1 MRAMSQ
7 DRGHQIQRIY
17 QDALK
22 ITPEKRDAF
31 LEETCR
37 DVPDLKRDV
46 EALLAADSLTF
57 MNRPAWDAVAAPTD
71 SRLRIESPLAEG
83 SDGGAISQPPTSDF
97 PVAPS
102 AMVLVSGFELGSY
115 RIEQRLGAGGM
126 GTVYRAVDTRLG
138 RKVAIKVAT
147 SHYGERFQREA
158 RAISALNHPNI
169 CTLYDVGPN
178 YLVMELLDGSTL
190 AEEIRKGPIAP
201 ELASHYGAQIAA
213 ALADAHAEGIVHRD
227 LKPGNIML
235 TRHGVKVLDFGL
247 ARMVSEQGLTETS
260 VIMGT
265 PAYMAPEQL
274 KGNEAD
280 ARTDLFALGLV
291 LYEMV
296 GGRLPFPGASL
307 GSMLAGVTTV
317 SIDPPCKAGT
327 KPASRLNA
335 LILALLKREP
345 RDRPQSAATVRQE
358 LLALAGPAGKPRRM
372 RYGLA
377 AVLAGILVLAA
388 IALRWSHFS
397 STNSSRWPEVSRV
410 SPITTYPGDEAMP
423 AASKDGEW
431 VAFSWNGKQGGHH
444 DIYMTRS
451 NGLEEPRQLTH
462 DTSEDTTDG
471 YPAWSPDGLQIA
483 FVRMRGAGGGE
494 IIVIPA
500 AGGEERKLREVRMLT
515 FPATS
520 WLAWSPDGAQIV
532 FASASLESG
541 RSTLFSMRLADG
553 SVRSLISP
561 PDGVIGDSSPALSPD
576 GRSLAFVRWSSPS
589 TSTLLVQ
596 KIGAGG
602 QAIGDPVKVPAGS
615 NEQSPVWADDRRLL
629 FVDGQQ
635 RILEWEAGAAAQQI
649 YVSGPRLR
657 GLAIAGRDAKGTP
670 RLVTAQRGVPPSRVW
685 TIPLRSVGVAGG
697 PAAPFSQLGNDSNNP
712 DFSTD
717 GTRLVFVSRRTGK
730 PEVWSANAAG
740 GDLRQLTR
748 LGLDSLGVPRWS
760 PDNRHVAFF
769 ARMDMEPQI
778 YVIDAIQDQAF
789 PRKVTNEVPGC
800 NIPTWSG
807 NGKFLYCFR
816 RSGREATLYRV
827 PADAG
832 LGQTEMERLFEGKE
846 AKETSDGRLL
856 YIKDDRPGLFARSRA
871 GDLAANPDERLV
883 QDIQGP
889 IAYFAPVPEGVYY
902 TGRNSTEPYT
912 GIRFFDYARRKTVDV
927 ATKAIT
933 GPVNSLTVS
942 PDQRSLFFTQVP
954 ASEIDLTLI
963 QF

>member
-1 MRAMSQ
+1 MRAMSE
-7 DRGHQIQRIY
+7 DRWHQIERIY
-17 QDALK
+17 QEALK
-22 ITPEKRDAF
+22 ITPEKRDSF

-37 DVPDLKRDV
+37 DAPDLKRDV

-57 MNRPAWDAVAAPTD
+57 MNRPAWDAVAAPPD
-71 SRLRIESPLAEG
+71 SLVRIENLPGEG
-83 SDGGAISQPPTSDF
+83 SDGGAISEASIVDL
-97 PVAPS
+97 PVHAS
-102 AMVLVSGFELGSY
+102 ATVLASGFELGSY
-115 RIEQRLGAGGM
+115 RIEQRMGAGGM
-126 GTVYRAVDTRLG
+126 GTVYRAIDTRLG

-169 CTLYDVGPN
+169 CTLHDVGPN

-201 ELASHYGAQIAA
+201 ELASQYGVQIAA
-213 ALADAHAEGIVHRD
+213 ALAEAHGEGIVHRD

-307 GSMLAGVTTV
+307 GSMLAGGTAV

-327 KPASRLNA
+327 RLASRLNA
-335 LILALLKREP
+335 LILGLLKLEP
-345 RDRPQSAATVRQE
+345 SDRPQSAAAVRQE
-358 LLALAGPAGKPRRM
+358 LLELAEPAGKPRRM
-372 RYGLA
+372 RYALA
-377 AVLAGILVLAA
+377 AVLAGSLALSA
-388 IALRWSHFS
+388 IALRWSYLS
-397 STNSSRWPEVSRV
+397 NTNSARWPEVSRV

-423 AASKDGEW
+423 AVSNDGAW

-444 DIYMTRS
+444 DIYVTRS
-451 NGLEEPRQLTH
+451 DGLEEPRQLTH

-471 YPAWSPDGLQIA
+471 YPAWSPDGLQIV
-483 FVRMRGAGGGE
+483 FVRMHGASGGE
-494 IIVIPA
+494 IIVVPA

-520 WLAWSPDGAQIV
+520 WLAWTPDGAQIV

-541 RSTLFSMRLADG
+541 KSTLFLMRLADG

-576 GRSLAFVRWSSPS
+576 GRSLAFVRWSSPT
-589 TSTLLVQ
+589 TSILLVQ
-596 KIGAGG
+596 KIGAAG
-602 QAIGDPVKVPAGS
+602 QAIGDPVKVPAGTAM
-615 NEQSPVWADDRRLL
+615 QSPAWADNRRLL

-635 RILEWEAGAAAQQI
+635 RIMEWEAGAAAQQI
-649 YVSGPRLR
+649 YLSGARLR

-670 RLVTAQRGVPPSRVW
+670 RLVTAQRSVPPPRVW
-685 TIPLRSVGVAGG
+685 TIPLRSAGLAG
-697 PAAPFSQLGNDSNNP
+697 EPAVPFSRLGNDSENP
-712 DFSTD
+712 DFSAD
-717 GTRLVFVSRRTGK
+717 GKLLVFASRRTGN
-730 PEVWSANAAG
+730 PELWTANADG
-740 GDLRQLTR
+740 GELRQLTR
-748 LGLDSLGVPRWS
+748 LGLKSLGVPRWS

-769 ARMDMEPQI
+769 ARTDTEPQI
-778 YVIDAIQDQAF
+778 YVIDAIQDQAV
-789 PRKVTNEVPGC
+789 PRKVTDEVPGC
-800 NIPTWSG
+800 IVPNWSRD
-807 NGKFLYCFR
+807 GKFLYCSR
-816 RSGREATLYRV
+816 RIDGEMRLYRV
-827 PADAG
+827 PAGAG
-832 LGQTEMERLFEGKE
+832 TGQTEMERLFEGKE
-846 AKETSDGRLL
+846 AKETSDGRVL
-856 YIKDDRPGLFARSRA
+856 YIKDDRPGLFARSLT
-871 GDLAANPDERLV
+871 GDPAANPEERLV

-889 IAYFAPVPEGVYY
+889 IAYFALVPEGVYY
-902 TGRNSTEPYT
+902 TGKNSSGYT
-912 GIRFFDYARRKTVDV
+912 AIRFFDYARRKTVDV
-927 ATKAIT
+927 APKAIT

-942 PDQRSLFFTQVP
+942 PDHSNLVYTQVP
-954 ASEIDLTLI
+954 ASEVDLTLI

>member
-1 MRAMSQ
+1 MRAMSE
-7 DRGHQIQRIY
+7 DRWRQIERIY

-37 DVPDLKRDV
+37 DTPDLKRDV

-57 MNRPAWDAVAAPTD
+57 MNRPAWDVA
-71 SRLRIESPLAEG
+71 
-83 SDGGAISQPPTSDF
+83 
-97 PVAPS
+97 S
-102 AMVLVSGFELGSY
+102 AALLVSGFGLGSY
-115 RIEQRLGAGGM
+115 CIEQRLGVGGM
-126 GTVYRAVDTRLG
+126 GTVYRAIDTRLG
-138 RKVAIKVAT
+138 RKVAIKAAT

-190 AEEIRKGPIAP
+190 AEEIRKSPIAP
-201 ELASHYGAQIAA
+201 QLASHYGAQIAA
-213 ALADAHAEGIVHRD
+213 ALAEAHGEGIVHRD

-247 ARMVSEQGLTETS
+247 ARMVSEQGLTETN

-265 PAYMAPEQL
+265 PAYVAPEQL

-307 GSMLAGVTTV
+307 GSMLAGATAV

-327 KPASRLNA
+327 KLAARLNA
-335 LILALLKREP
+335 LILSLLNREP
-345 RDRPQSAATVRQE
+345 SDRPQSAAAVRQKLLE
-358 LLALAGPAGKPRRM
+358 LAEPAAKPRRM

-377 AVLAGILVLAA
+377 AVLASILVLAA
-388 IALRWSHFS
+388 IALRWSHLS
-397 STNSSRWPEVSRV
+397 GTNSARWPEVSRV

-423 AASKDGEW
+423 AVSTDGAW
-431 VAFSWNGKQGGHH
+431 VAFSWNGKQGGHP
-444 DIYMTRS
+444 DIYVTRS
-451 NGLEEPRQLTH
+451 DGLEEPRQLTH
-462 DTSEDTTDG
+462 NTSDTTTDD

-483 FVRMRGAGGGE
+483 FVRMRGAGEGE

-500 AGGEERKLREVRMLT
+500 AGGEEHKLREVRVLS

-520 WLAWSPDGAQIV
+520 WLAWTPDGAQIM

-541 RSTLFSMRLADG
+541 RSMLFIMRLADG

-576 GRSLAFVRWSSPS
+576 GRSLAFVRWFSPT
-589 TSTLLVQ
+589 TSILLVQ

-602 QAIGDPVKVPAGS
+602 QAIGDPVKVPDVTAV
-615 NEQSPVWADDRRLL
+615 QSAVWADNRRLL
-629 FVDGQQ
+629 FADQQ
-635 RILEWEAGAAAQQI
+635 RILEWEAGAPAQQI
-649 YVSGPRLR
+649 YLSGQRLR

-670 RLVTAQRGVPPSRVW
+670 RLVTAQRSVPFPSVW
-685 TIPLRSVGVAGG
+685 RIPLRSAGLAGG
-697 PAAPFSQLGNDSNNP
+697 PAVLFSRLGNAGDNP
-712 DFSTD
+712 DFSPD
-717 GTRLVFVSRRTGK
+717 GKHLVFVSRRTGN
-730 PEVWSANAAG
+730 PEVWTANADG
-740 GDLRQLTR
+740 TDLRQLTR
-748 LGLDSLGVPRWS
+748 LGLKSLGVPRWS

-769 ARMDMEPQI
+769 ARMDIEPQI
-778 YVIDAIQDQAF
+778 YVIDAIQEQAV
-789 PRKVTNEVPGC
+789 PRKVTDEVPGC
-800 NIPTWSG
+800 NIPTWSRD
-807 NGKFLYCFR
+807 GKFLYCSR
-816 RSGREATLYRV
+816 RIGGEMRLYRV
-827 PADAG
+827 PVGAG
-832 LGQTEMERLFEGKE
+832 AGQTEMERLFEGKE

-856 YIKDDRPGLFARSRA
+856 YVKDDRPGLFSRSLA
-871 GDLAANPDERLV
+871 GDPAANPEERLV
-883 QDIQGP
+883 EDIRGP

-902 TGRNSTEPYT
+902 RAQNSLRGYT
-912 GIRFFDYARRKTVDV
+912 AIRFFDYARRTTVDV
-927 ATKAIT
+927 APKAIT

-942 PDQRSLFFTQVP
+942 PDYGSLFYTQNP
-954 ASEIDLTLI
+954 MSEIDLTLI